1 MASVLKLKL
10 ASRPIITIE
19 DQKDKEQL
27 SPAQYGLGAGA
38 SNVALNVRS

>member
-10 ASRPIITIE
+10 ASRPITAIE

-27 SPAQYGLGAGA
+27 SPAQYVLGAGG
-38 SNVALNVRS
+38 SNVTLNVRS